1 MGYAIAVI
9 ITGLIFGFVTKYMNE
24 NKGYEGGF
32 WWGFFLGIIGIIVIA
47 CKPQNTTAPS
57 DYSTTNYSS
66 TQNNQNISQPIEKN
80 ETVPNVDNG
89 LEDKDLLSKLEQ
101 LHAQGVLD
109 DDEFKLKSRE
119 LRLDDDT
126 RKRIQALNE
135 LVDKGVLSPE
145 ELAQKKEALIIQ
157 AEERE
162 KTASVLNNLK
172 EIYEQGLIGKEE
184 YLSKWKSIAGDVQ
197 DAVSA
202 LSQNLSEIDKLKR
215 ASDVIQYIKSDPILD
230 DAFGMDIV
238 LQYLE
243 KVQITERPYGS
254 DHRGIMNFINNYIK
268 SNGKTYTFS
277 KNSPPTQC
285 PNCGQT
291 IYGVEPFQCT
301 RCGATLICKD

>member
-1 MGYAIAVI
+1 MAYAIAGI

-47 CKPQNTTAPS
+47 CKPQNTTSNS
-57 DYSTTNYSS
+57 DYSTTDYSS
-66 TQNNQNISQPIEKN
+66 TQNSHK
-80 ETVPNVDNG
+80 TVPNVDNG
-89 LEDKDLLSKLEQ
+89 LECKDLLSKLEQ

-109 DDEFKLKSRE
+109 DDEFKSKSRE

-126 RKRIQALNE
+126 RKKIQALNE
-135 LVDKGVLSPE
+135 LVDKGVLTPE

-184 YLSKWKSIAGDVQ
+184 YLSKWKSIAGDVP

-202 LSQNLSEIDKLKR
+202 LGQSLSEIDKLDR
-215 ASDVIQYIKSDPILD
+215 ASDVIQYIENDPILN
-230 DAFGMDIV
+230 DAIGMDIV
-238 LQYLE
+238 LQYLDN
-243 KVQITERPYGS
+243 VQCNEWYYGS
-254 DHRGIMNFINNYIK
+254 NHQEIMRFINNYIK
-268 SNGKTYTFS
+268 SNGKAYTFS

-285 PNCGQT
+285 PNCGQP
-291 IYGVEPFQCT
+291 IYGESLQCIH
-301 RCGATLICKD
+301 CGASFIYKD